1 MKTLIVVAQRD
12 GARLFEWTTRA
23 EPLRLIEELAHPEG
37 RLKDGDL
44 DSDRAGASY
53 ESSAS
58 GASSAAVGSVSA
70 TAHLAVVFAHRVA
83 DRIEQALAKH
93 AFDRLVLVSGPRFLG
108 FLRDELSNSTR
119 ALVRHELVKNLGHAS
134 AQELKNLLER
144 ELHFAA
150 HA

>member
-12 GARLFEWTTRA
+12 GARLYEWTTRA

-37 RLKDGDL
+37 RLREGDL
-44 DSDRAGASY
+44 DTDRSGASY

-58 GASSAAVGSVSA
+58 GASSAAAGSVSA

-83 DRIEQALAKH
+83 DRTDHALADH

-108 FLRDELSNSTR
+108 LLRDELSNSTR
-119 ALVRHELVKNLGHAS
+119 ALKRHEIVKNLGHAS
-134 AQELKNLLER
+134 ARELKAHIEPELL
-144 ELHFAA
+144 FAA